1 MAFGIMRVEKRGR
14 AAVMGLQLENN
25 RTPED
30 GRHFAASDIDREQT
44 GNNCYFQFCSDW
56 QQEISRQIKAAGCRE
71 RKDSVVAL
79 DALYTASPEWFAN
92 HSQEDALR
100 FCT

>member
-30 GRHFAASDIDREQT
+30 GRHFAASDIDREQLLFSILLGLAT
-44 GNNCYFQFCSDW
+44 GNF
-56 QQEISRQIKAAGCRE
+56 
-71 RKDSVVAL
+71 
-79 DALYTASPEWFAN
+79 PAN
-92 HSQEDALR
+92 
-100 FCT
+100 